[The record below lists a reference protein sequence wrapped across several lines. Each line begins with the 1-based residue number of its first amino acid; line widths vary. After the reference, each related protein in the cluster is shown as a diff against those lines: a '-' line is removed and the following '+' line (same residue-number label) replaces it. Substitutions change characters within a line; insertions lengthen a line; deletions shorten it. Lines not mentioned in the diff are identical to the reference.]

1 MNILAILDLFSKKE
15 GDSVGGQ
22 DSPLNINVGSSGL
35 LNVETVDKRLKYANR
50 LNEVTNQ
57 TIRDMAQ
64 VFEDSRTKTQAF
76 MKMEDR
82 GIPLDYMI
90 ALGLTTEEQVYAYQT
105 IRERGLIE
113 ELSQRTDQVGS
124 SMDED
129 YAMEILKL
137 SRPIPKLKTIDDV
150 ELDEQLTLE
159 ELNGEMTQEVI
170 MLRSKVRELEYEIQ
184 TKIDQ
189 TRYEDSIRPE
199 DQDTAYERE
208 VLSGLKEVDE
218 VDVYDLTI
226 ATDEEV
232 EERNKSMEWQK
243 KLNKL
248 KQLNTERMVNETE
261 TKSTEGGDEVTNAG
275 LDVRNVYIL
284 SSKFNV
290 DPIEGYEI
298 NFIEKTVDL
307 NYFTSSRNNL
317 MIITNN
323 IPRYIVSIFVDW
335 IKGVTDMDGGYRM
348 VTLKGAELTHPL
360 IEGTIEL
367 TKESLDEYYEN
378 HTLEQYTGNGV
389 GSFLDISHILDD
401 GN

>member
-1 MNILAILDLFSKKE
+1 
-15 GDSVGGQ
+15 
-22 DSPLNINVGSSGL
+22 
-35 LNVETVDKRLKYANR
+35 
-50 LNEVTNQ
+50 
-57 TIRDMAQ
+57 
-64 VFEDSRTKTQAF
+64 
-76 MKMEDR
+76 
-82 GIPLDYMI
+82 
-90 ALGLTTEEQVYAYQT
+90 
-105 IRERGLIE
+105 
-113 ELSQRTDQVGS
+113 
-124 SMDED
+124 
-129 YAMEILKL
+129 
-137 SRPIPKLKTIDDV
+137 
-150 ELDEQLTLE
+150 
-159 ELNGEMTQEVI
+159 
-170 MLRSKVRELEYEIQ
+170 
-184 TKIDQ
+184 
-189 TRYEDSIRPE
+189 
-199 DQDTAYERE
+199 
-208 VLSGLKEVDE
+208 E

-335 IKGVTDMDGGYRM
+335 IKGVTDMDGGYR
-348 VTLKGAELTHPL
+348 
-360 IEGTIEL
+360 
-367 TKESLDEYYEN
+367 
-378 HTLEQYTGNGV
+378 
-389 GSFLDISHILDD
+389 
-401 GN
+401 